1 MKFTSEAYIEE
12 NLIETLLATGQW
24 TYEKDLDTEEKLWAN
39 LRNIIERN
47 NKSVLDDVPLTDK
60 EFAQVKDQLIFPS
73 FFKAAVFLRGE
84 NGKVKVR
91 VQREDASLGD
101 IWLLVLDN
109 RDIGG
114 GTSVYQIINQFRAGR
129 QDASDGDS
137 RFDVTLL
144 INGLPMI
151 HIELKNRSVGYM
163 EAFNQIK
170 EYAREGKFAG
180 IYQSLQMFVV
190 TNGTDTRYIAP
201 AGHDKLNSKFL
212 SRWVDKN
219 NNPVNSYIDFARSV
233 LTIPQAHRLVSS
245 YTVLDYDRE
254 SLIILRPYQIH
265 AIKAVREDLRGG
277 SGGYVWH
284 TTGSGK
290 TLTSYKVAS
299 NILDVPGVD
308 KSVFIVD
315 RVDLDNQTSS
325 AFLSY
330 ARGDVVSVDETDNVG
345 DLVNKLISPGKAM
358 VVTTVQKLNY
368 LIKRYENKTSP
379 KAKKLKDLNLV
390 FVVDE
395 CHRAVSSEKQ
405 REINKFFAKTLWYGF
420 TGTPIFV
427 ENKKAAKGDLA
438 RTTEDQYGKCLHEYN
453 VKNAIEDKAVLGF
466 QVEYKSTIGEDSLY
480 DLIKASGH
488 EDEYRLMD
496 EIEKESYIPT
506 EAYEREDHMVQVIDT
521 IVNKSRLKFGLDRG
535 SGKTFSAILTTS
547 SIANA
552 QAYYELFKKLKNDE
566 LDLKISKRV
575 RESMKDFPKV
585 AITYSIADNVEETG
599 LNKEEMKK
607 SLADYNETYGTSF
620 GLDNIRAY
628 NANLN
633 DRLARKKSI
642 YKSRSEQVDLVIV
655 VDRLLTGFDSP
666 STAILFIDRPPM
678 TSQNLIQAFSRT
690 NRIYDKYKA
699 FGQIVTFQKPYT
711 YEQAIEEAF
720 KLYANGG
727 ERFIQ
732 APSFKE
738 SLALFDEAYHNF
750 KDMVKN
756 PSDVAKISDVKDMV
770 AYMKAFQKLDKTLAS
785 IKVYGEFDEDYFHEV
800 YDLSDEDLEE
810 YAGHYN
816 NIKEIVKEMMGN
828 DGGVPIPIDYVDIG
842 YESLTVS
849 KLDID
854 FSYLDNLL
862 DACNKEAQENT
873 YDEMKISRLVKEF
886 YDLSKKAS
894 KTNPQKAII
903 YENTLN
909 DLLENPNK
917 YKDKDMAD
925 VVGGR
930 IYRKYEAGID
940 KLAKEG
946 KISKKLAM
954 YYAET
959 FDKDLA
965 ANEQKAAQNLIAE
978 ADIEAIQEEYGLKN
992 FRAKKYLRDI
1002 AYKIAKEDVAGYM
1015 T

>member
-1 MKFTSEAYIEE
+1 M
-12 NLIETLLATGQW
+12 
-24 TYEKDLDTEEKLWAN
+24 
-39 LRNIIERN
+39 
-47 NKSVLDDVPLTDK
+47 
-60 EFAQVKDQLIFPS
+60 
-73 FFKAAVFLRGE
+73 
-84 NGKVKVR
+84 
-91 VQREDASLGD
+91 
-101 IWLLVLDN
+101 
-109 RDIGG
+109 
-114 GTSVYQIINQFRAGR
+114 
-129 QDASDGDS
+129 
-137 RFDVTLL
+137 
-144 INGLPMI
+144 
-151 HIELKNRSVGYM
+151 
-163 EAFNQIK
+163 
-170 EYAREGKFAG
+170 
-180 IYQSLQMFVV
+180 
-190 TNGTDTRYIAP
+190 
-201 AGHDKLNSKFL
+201 
-212 SRWVDKN
+212 
-219 NNPVNSYIDFARSV
+219 
-233 LTIPQAHRLVSS
+233 
-245 YTVLDYDRE
+245 
-254 SLIILRPYQIH
+254 
-265 AIKAVREDLRGG
+265 
-277 SGGYVWH
+277 
-284 TTGSGK
+284 
-290 TLTSYKVAS
+290 
-299 NILDVPGVD
+299 D

-345 DLVNKLISPGKAM
+345 DLVDKLISPGKAM

-368 LIKRYENKTSP
+368 LIKRYENKTTP

-466 QVEYKSTIGEDSLY
+466 QVEYKSTIEEDSLY
-480 DLIKASGH
+480 DLIKASGK
-488 EDEYRLMD
+488 ENEYRLMD
-496 EIEKESYIPT
+496 EAQKETYIPT
-506 EAYEREDHMVQVIDT
+506 EAFDNEAHMIEVIDT

-552 QAYYELFKKLKNDE
+552 QAYYELFRKLKNDE

-607 SLADYNETYGTSF
+607 ALADYNETYGTSF

-690 NRIYDKYKA
+690 NRIYDKYKS

-711 YEQAIEEAF
+711 YELSIEEAF

-732 APSFKE
+732 APSFEE
-738 SLALFDEAYHNF
+738 SLASFDEAYHNF
-750 KDMVKN
+750 KDMVKK
-756 PSDVAKISDVKDMV
+756 PADVANISDINDMIS
-770 AYMKAFQKLDKTLAS
+770 YLKAFQKLDKTLAS
-785 IKVYGEFDEDYFHEV
+785 LKVYGEFDEDYFHEV
-800 YDLSDEDLEE
+800 YDLTNEDLEE

-816 NIKEIVKEMMGN
+816 NIKEIVKTMLGN
-828 DGGVPIPIDYVDIG
+828 EGGDPIPVDYVDIG

-862 DACNKEAQENT
+862 DACNKEAQEKS
-873 YDEMKISRLVKEF
+873 YDDLKASRLVKEF
-886 YDLSKKAS
+886 FDLSKKAS

-909 DLLENPNK
+909 DLLKNPYK

-925 VVGGR
+925 VVGGL
-930 IYRKYEAGID
+930 IYQKYEEGID
-940 KLAKEG
+940 KLAREG

-959 FDKDLA
+959 FNKDLA

-992 FRAKKYLRDI
+992 FRAKKYLRDL
-1002 AYKIAKEDVAGYM
+1002 AYKIANEDVAGYM
-1015 T
+1015 